1 MLFREGSRTST
12 HGRERRHIGCEVHGG
27 MCCDHFEEVILC
39 KRIPIHSYVLQ
50 EADDSRP
57 ALVIED
63 M

>member
-1 MLFREGSRTST
+1 
-12 HGRERRHIGCEVHGG
+12 